1 MNPSQR
7 PDPSSL
13 ERALERDAAR
23 ITEPP
28 FDLRLH
34 AETMGR
40 LRALESSRPALPVW
54 RWAVI
59 GAGTAAAALAVFF
72 ANPDFSSRVEPRH
85 PAHPGLE
92 ASLPKPPLALPRASG
107 APATYWRY
115 HRAALQGEAALLA
128 ALDEDALTLLPPSS
142 PAFSN
147 PLSL

>member
-40 LRALESSRPALPVW
+40 LRTLESSRPAVLVW
-54 RWAVI
+54 RWAFI
-59 GAGTAAAALAVFF
+59 GAGPAAAALALFF
-72 ANPDFSSRVEPRH
+72 ANTESAFRSEPRH
-85 PAHPGLE
+85 PVHPGLE
-92 ASLPKPPLALPRASG
+92 ASLPKTTRAAPSPSA

-115 HRAALQGEAALLA
+115 HRAALQSDAALLA
-128 ALDEDALTLLPPSS
+128 ALDEDSLTLLPPSS

-147 PLSL
+147 PRTL